1 MSLYKSLRFR
11 IFFAMLFVLV
21 LTFIGLA
28 ILTVI
33 QYKEEAED
41 YHRER
46 LLRKEQN
53 IKQNLNYVL
62 KNSPYPQETE
72 ALQYIFYNKIFEI
85 KDIHNLA
92 IELYT
97 PEGQLIISSQ
107 NITAD
112 STAQKNLDPKLIQA
126 LNKNREEHLVQSFN
140 RGRENYQSSYSFLL
154 SDIFEPIAIV
164 HLPYIADD
172 GFMTKELNENL
183 LRMSILY
190 GVMLLISVA
199 IAYALS
205 QYITRSLQSIS
216 QGLTSTQLLGQNQR
230 IEIQSNASSEIRKLV
245 EAYNHMIEALEQSA
259 VQLAQGEREAAW
271 REMAKQVAHEI
282 KNPLTPMRLSVQSFE
297 RKFDPQDPEIQN
309 KIAEFSASLIQQID
323 TMSDIASAFATY
335 AKLPEQNVQTID
347 LTETIKRTIEVFDS
361 KFIKLSAPEQA
372 VFLNFDKNQLNRIV
386 TNLIKNSLQSLKEN
400 QIAKP
405 EIMVKLADE
414 ASQITLS
421 VEDNGPGIS
430 MEVKSR
436 VFEPKFTT
444 KTKGMGLG
452 LAMVK
457 TIVLSYGGNIDI
469 QEPKKGGVAFVMRF
483 PKA

>member
-11 IFFAMLFVLV
+11 IFFAMTFVLV
-21 LTFIGLA
+21 LTFIGLT
-28 ILTVI
+28 ILTVS

-53 IKQNLNYVL
+53 IKQNLSYIL
-62 KNSPYPQETE
+62 KNSPYPQETG
-72 ALQYIFYNKIFEI
+72 ALEYIFYNKIFEI
-85 KDIHNLA
+85 KNIHNLD
-92 IELYT
+92 IDLYNLD
-97 PEGQLIISSQ
+97 GNLVLSSQ
-107 NITAD
+107 NQAED
-112 STAQKNLDPKLIQA
+112 SIVKKSLDVKLLEGLTNNPNQ
-126 LNKNREEHLVQSFN
+126 HLVQSFK
-140 RGRENYQSSYSFLL
+140 RGNENYQSSYSYLR
-154 SDIFEPIAIV
+154 SDQNKPIAIV

-183 LRMSILY
+183 MRMSLLY
-190 GVMLLISVA
+190 GVMLLISIA
-199 IAYALS
+199 IAYALTR
-205 QYITRSLQSIS
+205 YITRSLQGIS
-216 QGLTSTQLLGQNQR
+216 QRLTSTQLLGQNQR
-230 IEIQSNASSEIRKLV
+230 IEIESNVSSEISTLV
-245 EAYNHMIEALEQSA
+245 EAYNNMIEELEQSA

-297 RKFDPQDPEIQN
+297 RKFDPKDPEINN

-335 AKLPEQNVQTID
+335 AKLPEQNSEA
-347 LTETIKRTIEVFDS
+347 LELSETIKRTIEVFNEP
-361 KFIKLSAPEQA
+361 FIKFSGPDSGII
-372 VFLNFDKNQLNRIV
+372 LNFDKNQLNRVV
-386 TNLIKNSLQSLKEN
+386 TNLIKNSLQSLKHN
-400 QIAKP
+400 QIP
-405 EIMVKLADE
+405 NP
-414 ASQITLS
+414 QIEVILSDHQSFVTLS
-421 VEDNGPGIS
+421 VTDNGPGIAP
-430 MEVKSR
+430 EVKQR

-457 TIVLSYGGNIDI
+457 TIVLSYGGSIEI
-469 QEPKKGGVAFVMRF
+469 LEPKQGGVSFVIEF

>member
-1 MSLYKSLRFR
+1 MSLYNSLRFR

-28 ILTVI
+28 VLTVN
-33 QYKEEAED
+33 QYKEEAAD

-72 ALQYIFYNKIFEI
+72 ALQYIFYNKIYEI
-85 KDIHNLA
+85 KDIHNLD
-92 IELYT
+92 IDLYT
-97 PEGQLIISSQ
+97 PDGQLILSSQ
-107 NITAD
+107 NRTPDSITKK
-112 STAQKNLDPKLIQA
+112 SLSKNLIQA
-126 LNKNREEHLVQSFN
+126 LDKEPEEHLVQSFE
-140 RGRENYQSSYSFLL
+140 RGDENYQSSYSYLL
-154 SDIFEPIAIV
+154 SDTFEPIGIV

-183 LRMSILY
+183 MRMSVLY
-190 GVMLLISVA
+190 GVMLLISIA

-216 QGLTSTQLLGQNQR
+216 QRLTSTQLLGQNQK
-230 IEIQSNASSEIRKLV
+230 IEISSNVSSEISRLV
-245 EAYNHMIEALEQSA
+245 DAYNKMIEELEKSA
-259 VQLAQGEREAAW
+259 IQLAQGEREAAW

-297 RKFDPQDPEIQN
+297 RKFDPQDSEIQQ
-309 KIAEFSASLIQQID
+309 KVAEFSASLIQQID

-335 AKLPEQNVQTID
+335 AKLPEQNVHPID
-347 LTETIKRTIEVFDS
+347 LSETIKRTIEVFDNS
-361 KFIKLSAPEQA
+361 FIHFSAPKGA
-372 VFLNFDKNQLNRIV
+372 VTLKFDKNQLNRII
-386 TNLIKNSLQSLKEN
+386 TNLIKNSLQSLSQN
-400 QIAKP
+400 QTVDPQIRVSL
-405 EIMVKLADE
+405 IDE
-414 ASQITLS
+414 KDKVIIS
-421 VEDNGPGIS
+421 VQDNGPGIS
-430 MEVKSR
+430 KELKSR

-457 TIVLSYGGNIDI
+457 TIVLSYGGSIDI
-469 QEPKKGGVAFVMRF
+469 QEPKEGGVTFVMQF

>member
-11 IFFAMLFVLV
+11 IFFTMLFVLV

-28 ILTVI
+28 ILTVS

-72 ALQYIFYNKIFEI
+72 ALEYIFYNKIFEI
-85 KDIHNLA
+85 KDIHKLD
-92 IELYT
+92 IDLYT
-97 PEGQLIISSQ
+97 LDGSLILSSQ
-107 NITAD
+107 KIAAD
-112 STAQKNLDPKLIQA
+112 SVVQKSLNVTLIQGLA
-126 LNKNREEHLVQSFN
+126 ENQEEHLVQSFK
-140 RGRENYQSSYSFLL
+140 REGEDYQSSYSYLR
-154 SDIFEPIAIV
+154 SDTFEPIAIV

-172 GFMTKELNENL
+172 GFMAKELNENL
-183 LRMSILY
+183 MRMSVLY
-190 GVMLLISVA
+190 GVMLLISIG

-216 QGLTSTQLLGQNQR
+216 QRLNSTQLLGQNQKIDLEANISR
-230 IEIQSNASSEIRKLV
+230 EIRQLV
-245 EAYNHMIEALEQSA
+245 EAYNRMIEELEQSA

-282 KNPLTPMRLSVQSFE
+282 KNPLTPMRLSVQSFA
-297 RKFDPQDPEIQN
+297 RKFDPKDPDMAQ
-309 KIAEFSASLIQQID
+309 KISEFSASMIQQID
-323 TMSDIASAFATY
+323 TMSDIATTFATY
-335 AKLPEQNVQTID
+335 AKLPEQNID
-347 LTETIKRTIEVFDS
+347 SIELGATIKRTIEVFDS
-361 KFIKLSAPEQA
+361 PFIKFSRPDSA
-372 VFLNFDKNQLNRIV
+372 VTLNFDKNQLNRIV
-386 TNLIKNSLQSLKEN
+386 TNLIKNSLQSLKQN
-400 QIAKP
+400 QTPNPSIQ
-405 EIMVKLADE
+405 VTLAEE
-414 ASQITLS
+414 ADRIVLS
-421 VEDNGPGIS
+421 IQDNGPGIDLE
-430 MEVKSR
+430 MRSR

-457 TIVLSYGGNIDI
+457 TIVVSYGGTIDI
-469 QEPKKGGVAFVMRF
+469 HEPEEGGVTFVMLF

>member
-11 IFFAMLFVLV
+11 IFFAMLLVLV

-33 QYKEEAED
+33 QYKEEAND

-72 ALQYIFYNKIFEI
+72 ALQYIFYNKIYEI
-85 KDIHNLA
+85 KDIHNLD
-92 IELYT
+92 IELYS
-97 PEGQLIISSQ
+97 PQGQMILSSQ
-107 NITAD
+107 NKTPD
-112 STAQKNLDPKLIQA
+112 SLAQKALGLDLIQA
-126 LNKNREEHLVQSFN
+126 LKKNPDEHLVQSFN
-140 RGRENYQSSYSFLL
+140 REGEHYQSSYSFLL
-154 SDIFEPIAIV
+154 SDTFEPIAIV

-172 GFMTKELNENL
+172 GFMAKELNENL
-183 LRMSILY
+183 MRMSILY
-190 GVMLLISVA
+190 GVMLLISIA
-199 IAYALS
+199 IVYALS

-216 QGLTSTQLLGQNQR
+216 QRLTSTQLLGQNQK
-230 IEIQSNASSEIRKLV
+230 IEIESNVSSEISKLV
-245 EAYNHMIEALEQSA
+245 EAYNNMIEALEQSA

-282 KNPLTPMRLSVQSFE
+282 KNPLTPMRLSVQSFQ
-297 RKFDPQDPEIQN
+297 RKFDPQDPEINN

-347 LTETIKRTIEVFDS
+347 LPETIKRTIEVFDAT
-361 KFIKLSAPEQA
+361 FIKFSAPERA
-372 VFLNFDKNQLNRIV
+372 ITLNFDKNQLNRIV
-386 TNLIKNSLQSLKEN
+386 TNLIKNSLQSLKESQTKN
-400 QIAKP
+400 P
-405 EIMVKLADE
+405 EILISLTDDANQV
-414 ASQITLS
+414 TLS
-421 VEDNGPGIS
+421 IRDNGPGIS
-430 MEVKSR
+430 AEVKSR

-457 TIVLSYGGNIDI
+457 TIVISYGGTIDI
-469 QEPKKGGVAFVMRF
+469 IQPKEGGVAFVMQF

>member
-21 LTFIGLA
+21 LTFVGLA

-33 QYKEEAED
+33 QYREEAED

-53 IKQNLNYVL
+53 ITQNLNYVL
-62 KNSPYPQETE
+62 KNSPYPQETA
-72 ALQYIFYNKIFEI
+72 ALQYIFYNKIYEI
-85 KDIHNLA
+85 KDIHNLD

-97 PEGQLIISSQ
+97 PEGQLIVSSQ
-107 NITAD
+107 NRTAD
-112 STAQKNLDPKLIQA
+112 STAQKNLNPKLIQA
-126 LNKNREEHLVQSFN
+126 LNKNRDEHLVQSFN
-140 RGRENYQSSYSFLL
+140 RGIENYQSSYSFLM
-154 SDIFEPIAIV
+154 SDSFEPIAIV
-164 HLPYIADD
+164 HLPYIVDD

-190 GVMLLISVA
+190 GVMLLVSIA

-216 QGLTSTQLLGQNQR
+216 QRLTSTQLLGENQK
-230 IEIQSNASSEIRKLV
+230 IEIESNVSSEISKLV
-245 EAYNHMIEALEQSA
+245 EAYNKMIEALEQSA

-282 KNPLTPMRLSVQSFE
+282 KNPLTPMRLSVQSFQ

-335 AKLPEQNVQTID
+335 AKLPEQSIHPIEVS
-347 LTETIKRTIEVFDS
+347 ETIKRTIEVFDS
-361 KFIKLSAPEQA
+361 SFIQFFAPEHEII
-372 VFLNFDKNQLNRIV
+372 LNFDKNQLNRIV

-400 QIAKP
+400 QTKNP
-405 EIMVKLADE
+405 EII
-414 ASQITLS
+414 ITLS
-421 VEDNGPGIS
+421 DDTDRVSLSIQDNGPGIS
-430 MEVKSR
+430 KEVKNH

-457 TIVLSYGGNIDI
+457 TIVLSYRGTIDI
-469 QEPKKGGVAFVMRF
+469 HEPKDGGVAFVMQF
-483 PKA
+483 PKG

>member
-1 MSLYKSLRFR
+1 MSFYKSLRFR

-41 YHRER
+41 YHSER

-85 KDIHNLA
+85 KDIHNLDVD
-92 IELYT
+92 LYS
-97 PEGQLIISSQ
+97 PEGQLILSSQ
-107 NITAD
+107 NKVSDTSAKKTL
-112 STAQKNLDPKLIQA
+112 SQNLIKE
-126 LNKNREEHLVQSFN
+126 LNKNGNEHLVQSFKQGN
-140 RGRENYQSSYSFLL
+140 ENYQSSYSYLK
-154 SDIFEPIAIV
+154 SDTFETIAIV

-183 LRMSILY
+183 MRMSLLY
-190 GVMLLISVA
+190 GVMLLISIG

-216 QGLTSTQLLGQNQR
+216 QRLTSTQLLGQNQK
-230 IEIQSNASSEIRKLV
+230 IDVASNVSSEISRLV
-245 EAYNHMIEALEQSA
+245 EAYNNMIEALEQSA

-297 RKFDPQDPEIQN
+297 RKFDPQDPDIRN
-309 KIAEFSASLIQQID
+309 KISE
-323 TMSDIASAFATY
+323 
-335 AKLPEQNVQTID
+335 
-347 LTETIKRTIEVFDS
+347 
-361 KFIKLSAPEQA
+361 
-372 VFLNFDKNQLNRIV
+372 
-386 TNLIKNSLQSLKEN
+386 
-400 QIAKP
+400 
-405 EIMVKLADE
+405 
-414 ASQITLS
+414 
-421 VEDNGPGIS
+421 
-430 MEVKSR
+430 
-436 VFEPKFTT
+436 
-444 KTKGMGLG
+444 
-452 LAMVK
+452 
-457 TIVLSYGGNIDI
+457 
-469 QEPKKGGVAFVMRF
+469 
-483 PKA
+483 

>member
-21 LTFIGLA
+21 LTFVGLA

-33 QYKEEAED
+33 QYREEAED
-41 YHRER
+41 YHRQR

-53 IKQNLNYVL
+53 ITQNLNYVL
-62 KNSPYPQETE
+62 KNSPYPQETA
-72 ALQYIFYNKIFEI
+72 ALQYIFYNKIYEI
-85 KDIHNLA
+85 KDIHNLD

-97 PEGQLIISSQ
+97 PEGQLIVSSQ
-107 NITAD
+107 NRTAD
-112 STAQKNLDPKLIQA
+112 STAQKNLNPKLIQA
-126 LNKNREEHLVQSFN
+126 LNKNRDEHLVQSFN
-140 RGRENYQSSYSFLL
+140 RGIENYQSSYSFLM
-154 SDIFEPIAIV
+154 SDSFEPIAIL
-164 HLPYIADD
+164 HLPYIVDD

-190 GVMLLISVA
+190 GVMLLVSIA

-216 QGLTSTQLLGQNQR
+216 QRLTSTQLLGENQK
-230 IEIQSNASSEIRKLV
+230 IEIESNVSSEISKLV
-245 EAYNHMIEALEQSA
+245 EAYNKMIEALEQSA

-282 KNPLTPMRLSVQSFE
+282 KNPLTPMRLSVQSFQ
-297 RKFDPQDPEIQN
+297 RKFDPQNPEIQN

-335 AKLPEQNVQTID
+335 AKLPEQSIHPIEVS
-347 LTETIKRTIEVFDS
+347 ETIKRTIEVFDS
-361 KFIKLSAPEQA
+361 SFIQFFAPEREII
-372 VFLNFDKNQLNRIV
+372 LNFDKNQLNRIV

-400 QIAKP
+400 RTKNP
-405 EIMVKLADE
+405 EII
-414 ASQITLS
+414 ITLS
-421 VEDNGPGIS
+421 DDTDRVSLSIQDNGPGIS
-430 MEVKSR
+430 KEVKNH

-457 TIVLSYGGNIDI
+457 TIVLSYRGTIDI
-469 QEPKKGGVAFVMRF
+469 HEPKHGGVAFVMQF
-483 PKA
+483 PKG

>member
-1 MSLYKSLRFR
+1 MSFYKSLRFR

-41 YHRER
+41 YHSER

-85 KDIHNLA
+85 KDIHNLDVD
-92 IELYT
+92 LYS
-97 PEGQLIISSQ
+97 PEGQLILSSQ
-107 NITAD
+107 NKVSDT
-112 STAQKNLDPKLIQA
+112 SAQKTLSQELLKELS
-126 LNKNREEHLVQSFN
+126 KNDNEHLVQSFRLGN
-140 RGRENYQSSYSFLL
+140 ENYQSSYSYLK
-154 SDIFEPIAIV
+154 SDTFDTIAIV

-172 GFMTKELNENL
+172 GFMAKELNENL
-183 LRMSILY
+183 MRMSLLY
-190 GVMLLISVA
+190 GVMLLISIG

-216 QGLTSTQLLGQNQR
+216 QRLTSTQLLGQNQK
-230 IEIQSNASSEIRKLV
+230 IEVASNVSSEISRLV
-245 EAYNHMIEALEQSA
+245 EAYNNMIDALEKSA

-297 RKFDPQDPEIQN
+297 RKFDPQDPDIGN
-309 KIAEFSASLIQQID
+309 KISEFSATLIQQID

-335 AKLPEQNVQTID
+335 AKLPEQNIVAVE
-347 LTETIKRTIEVFDS
+347 LTETIRRTIEVFDAP
-361 KFIKLSAPEQA
+361 FIKFSGPDHG
-372 VFLNFDKNQLNRIV
+372 VTLNFDKNQLNRIV
-386 TNLIKNSLQSLKEN
+386 TNLIKNSLQSLQQN
-400 QIAKP
+400 HTANP
-405 EIMVKLADE
+405 EINISLNDNDSGVILRI
-414 ASQITLS
+414 Q
-421 VEDNGPGIS
+421 DNGPGIS
-430 MEVKSR
+430 KELR
-436 VFEPKFTT
+436 RHVFEPKFTT

-457 TIVLSYGGNIDI
+457 TIVLSYGGSIEI
-469 QEPKKGGVAFVMRF
+469 FEPEGGGVGFVMQF

>member
-11 IFFAMLFVLV
+11 IFFAMLLVLV
-21 LTFIGLA
+21 LTFIGLT

-33 QYKEEAED
+33 QYREEAKD

-53 IKQNLNYVL
+53 ITQNLNYVL

-72 ALQYIFYNKIFEI
+72 ALQYIFYNKIYEI
-85 KDIHNLA
+85 KDIHNLDL
-92 IELYT
+92 ELYS
-97 PEGQLIISSQ
+97 PQGQMILSSQ
-107 NITAD
+107 NKTPD
-112 STAQKNLDPKLIQA
+112 SMAQNALNPGLIQA
-126 LNKNREEHLVQSFN
+126 LKKNQEEHLVQSFN
-140 RGRENYQSSYSFLL
+140 REGEHYQSSYSFLL
-154 SDIFEPIAIV
+154 SDTFEPIAIV

-172 GFMTKELNENL
+172 GFMAKELNENL

-190 GVMLLISVA
+190 GVMLLISIA

-216 QGLTSTQLLGQNQR
+216 QRLTSTQLLGQNQK
-230 IEIQSNASSEIRKLV
+230 IEIESNVSSEISKLV
-245 EAYNHMIEALEQSA
+245 EAYNNMIEALEQSA

-282 KNPLTPMRLSVQSFE
+282 KNPLTPMRLSVQSFQ
-297 RKFDPQDPEIQN
+297 RKFDPKDPEINN

-335 AKLPEQNVQTID
+335 AKLPEQNIHHIE
-347 LTETIKRTIEVFDS
+347 LAETIKRTVEVFDTS
-361 KFIKLSAPEQA
+361 FIEFSAPERA
-372 VFLNFDKNQLNRIV
+372 ITLNFDKNQLNRIV
-386 TNLIKNSLQSLKEN
+386 TNLIKNSLQSLKES
-400 QIAKP
+400 QTKKP
-405 EIMVKLADE
+405 EI
-414 ASQITLS
+414 QISLTDDAHHVTLS
-421 VEDNGPGIS
+421 IRDNGPGITQ
-430 MEVKSR
+430 EVKSR

-457 TIVLSYGGNIDI
+457 TIVLSYGGTIDI
-469 QEPKKGGVAFVMRF
+469 LQPKEGGVAFVMQF

>member
-361 KFIKLSAPEQA
+361 KFIKFSAPEQA

>member
-1 MSLYKSLRFR
+1 MSFYKSLRFR

-33 QYKEEAED
+33 QYKEEAQD
-41 YHRER
+41 YHSER

-72 ALQYIFYNKIFEI
+72 ALQNIFHNKIFEI
-85 KDIHNLA
+85 KDIHNLD
-92 IELYT
+92 IDLYS
-97 PEGQLIISSQ
+97 PEGQLILSSQ
-107 NITAD
+107 NKVSDT
-112 STAQKNLDPKLIQA
+112 SAQKTLSQELLKELS
-126 LNKNREEHLVQSFN
+126 KNDNQHLVQSLEQ
-140 RGRENYQSSYSFLL
+140 GSENYQSSYSYLK
-154 SDIFEPIAIV
+154 SDTFETIAIV

-172 GFMTKELNENL
+172 GFMAKELNENL
-183 LRMSILY
+183 MRMSLLY
-190 GVMLLISVA
+190 GVMLLISIG

-216 QGLTSTQLLGQNQR
+216 QRLTSTQLLGQNQK
-230 IEIQSNASSEIRKLV
+230 IEVASNVSSEIIRLV
-245 EAYNHMIEALEQSA
+245 EAYNNMIDALEKSA

-297 RKFDPQDPEIQN
+297 RKFDPQDPDIRN
-309 KIAEFSASLIQQID
+309 KISEFSATLIQQID

-335 AKLPEQNVQTID
+335 AKLPEQNIVAVE
-347 LTETIKRTIEVFDS
+347 LTETIRRTVEVFDAP
-361 KFIKLSAPEQA
+361 FIKFSGPDHG
-372 VFLNFDKNQLNRIV
+372 VTLNFDKNQLNRIV
-386 TNLIKNSLQSLKEN
+386 TNLIKNSLQSLQQN
-400 QIAKP
+400 HTVNP
-405 EIMVKLADE
+405 EINISLDDNDSWVILRI
-414 ASQITLS
+414 Q
-421 VEDNGPGIS
+421 DNGPGIS
-430 MEVKSR
+430 KELR
-436 VFEPKFTT
+436 RHVFEPKFTT

-457 TIVLSYGGNIDI
+457 TIVLSYGGSIEI
-469 QEPKKGGVAFVMRF
+469 FEPEGGGVGFVMQF

>member
-11 IFFAMLFVLV
+11 IFFAMLLVLV

-33 QYKEEAED
+33 QYKEEAND

-72 ALQYIFYNKIFEI
+72 ALQYIFYNKIYEI
-85 KDIHNLA
+85 KDIHNLD
-92 IELYT
+92 IELYS
-97 PEGQLIISSQ
+97 PQGQMILSSQ
-107 NITAD
+107 NKTQD
-112 STAQKNLDPKLIQA
+112 SLAQKALGPDLIQA
-126 LNKNREEHLVQSFN
+126 LKKNQDEHLVQSFN
-140 RGRENYQSSYSFLL
+140 REGEHYQSSYSFLL
-154 SDIFEPIAIV
+154 SDTFEPIAIV

-172 GFMTKELNENL
+172 GFMAKELNENL

-190 GVMLLISVA
+190 GVMLLISIA

-216 QGLTSTQLLGQNQR
+216 QRLTSTQLLGQNQK
-230 IEIQSNASSEIRKLV
+230 IEIESNVSSEISKLV
-245 EAYNHMIEALEQSA
+245 EAYNNMIEALEQSA

-282 KNPLTPMRLSVQSFE
+282 KNPLTPMRLSVQSFQ
-297 RKFDPQDPEIQN
+297 RKFDPQDPEINN

-335 AKLPEQNVQTID
+335 AKLPEQNIHRIE
-347 LTETIKRTIEVFDS
+347 LAETIKRTVEVFDAS
-361 KFIKLSAPEQA
+361 FIEFSAPERA
-372 VFLNFDKNQLNRIV
+372 ITLNFDKNQLNRIV
-386 TNLIKNSLQSLKEN
+386 TNLIKNSLQSLKES
-400 QIAKP
+400 QIKNP
-405 EIMVKLADE
+405 EI
-414 ASQITLS
+414 QISLTDDAHNVTLS
-421 VEDNGPGIS
+421 IRDNGPGIS
-430 MEVKSR
+430 QEVKSR

-457 TIVLSYGGNIDI
+457 TIVLSYGGTIDI
-469 QEPKKGGVAFVMRF
+469 LEPKEGGVAFVMQF

>member
-1 MSLYKSLRFR
+1 MSFYKSLRFR

-41 YHRER
+41 YHSER

-85 KDIHNLA
+85 KDIHNLDVD
-92 IELYT
+92 LYS
-97 PEGQLIISSQ
+97 PEGQLILSSQ
-107 NITAD
+107 NKVSDT
-112 STAQKNLDPKLIQA
+112 SAQKTLSQELLKELS
-126 LNKNREEHLVQSFN
+126 KNDNEHLVQSFRLGN
-140 RGRENYQSSYSFLL
+140 ENYQSSYSYLK
-154 SDIFEPIAIV
+154 SDTFETIAIV

-172 GFMTKELNENL
+172 GFMAKELNENL
-183 LRMSILY
+183 MRMSLLY
-190 GVMLLISVA
+190 GVMLLISIG

-216 QGLTSTQLLGQNQR
+216 QRLTSTQLLGQNQK
-230 IEIQSNASSEIRKLV
+230 IEVASNVSSEISRLV
-245 EAYNHMIEALEQSA
+245 EAYNNMIDALEKSA

-297 RKFDPQDPEIQN
+297 RKFDPQDPDIGN
-309 KIAEFSASLIQQID
+309 KISEFSATLIQQID

-335 AKLPEQNVQTID
+335 AKLPEQNIVAVE
-347 LTETIKRTIEVFDS
+347 LTETIRRTIEVFDTP
-361 KFIKLSAPEQA
+361 FIKFSGPDHG
-372 VFLNFDKNQLNRIV
+372 VTLNFDKNQLNRIV
-386 TNLIKNSLQSLKEN
+386 TNLIKNSLQSLQQN
-400 QIAKP
+400 HTANP
-405 EIMVKLADE
+405 EINISLDDNDSWVILRI
-414 ASQITLS
+414 Q
-421 VEDNGPGIS
+421 DNGPGIS
-430 MEVKSR
+430 KELR
-436 VFEPKFTT
+436 RHVFEPKFTT

-457 TIVLSYGGNIDI
+457 TIVLSYGGSIEI
-469 QEPKKGGVAFVMRF
+469 FEPEGGGVGFVMQF

>member
-11 IFFAMLFVLV
+11 IFFAMLFVLA

-53 IKQNLNYVL
+53 MKQNLNYVL

-72 ALQYIFYNKIFEI
+72 ALQNIFHNKIFEI
-85 KDIHNLA
+85 KDIHNLD
-92 IELYT
+92 IDLYT
-97 PEGQLIISSQ
+97 PEGALILSSRNSNSEASAKKSLSQ
-107 NITAD
+107 DLIKAL
-112 STAQKNLDPKLIQA
+112 KNNP
-126 LNKNREEHLVQSFN
+126 EEHLVQSLSK
-140 RGRENYQSSYSFLL
+140 GSEDYQSSYSFLM
-154 SDIFEPIAIV
+154 SDTFEPIAIV

-172 GFMTKELNENL
+172 GFMNKELNENL
-183 LRMSILY
+183 LRMSVLY
-190 GVMLLISVA
+190 GVMLIISIA

-216 QGLTSTQLLGQNQR
+216 QRLNSTRLLGQNQK
-230 IEIQSNASSEIRKLV
+230 IKIASNVSTEISSLV
-245 EAYNHMIEALEQSA
+245 EAYNKMIEELEQSA
-259 VQLAQGEREAAW
+259 LQLAQGEREAAW

-297 RKFDPQDPEIQN
+297 RKFDPQDPEIRH
-309 KIAEFSASLIQQID
+309 KISEFSASLIQQID

-335 AKLPEQNVQTID
+335 AQLPEQNTVVID
-347 LTETIKRTIEVFDS
+347 LAETIKRTIEVFDS
-361 KFIKLSAPEQA
+361 PFIKLSAPEQGIT
-372 VFLNFDKNQLNRIV
+372 LNFDKNQLNRLI
-386 TNLIKNSLQSLKEN
+386 TNLIKNSLQSLKQN
-400 QIAKP
+400 QTSNP
-405 EIMVKLADE
+405 EIHVSLEEDQKKVILVVK
-414 ASQITLS
+414 
-421 VEDNGPGIS
+421 DNGPGIS
-430 MEVKSR
+430 QELKSR

-457 TIVLSYGGNIDI
+457 TIVVSYGGTIEI
-469 QEPKKGGVAFVMRF
+469 TEPKDGGVAFVMKF

>member
-11 IFFAMLFVLV
+11 IFFAMLCVLV

-97 PEGQLIISSQ
+97 LEGQLIISSQ

-361 KFIKLSAPEQA
+361 KFIKFSAPEQA

>member
-1 MSLYKSLRFR
+1 MSFYKSLRFR

-41 YHRER
+41 YHSER

-72 ALQYIFYNKIFEI
+72 ALQYIFYSKIFEI
-85 KDIHNLA
+85 KDIHNLDVD
-92 IELYT
+92 LYS
-97 PEGQLIISSQ
+97 PEGQLILSSQ
-107 NITAD
+107 NKVSATSAKKTLSQD
-112 STAQKNLDPKLIQA
+112 LIKE
-126 LNKNREEHLVQSFN
+126 LNKNGNEHLVQLFKQGN
-140 RGRENYQSSYSFLL
+140 ENYQSSYSYLK
-154 SDIFEPIAIV
+154 SDTFEIIAIV

-183 LRMSILY
+183 MRMSLLY
-190 GVMLLISVA
+190 GVMLLISIG

-205 QYITRSLQSIS
+205 QFITRSLQSIS
-216 QGLTSTQLLGQNQR
+216 QRLTSTQLLGQNQKIDVASNVS
-230 IEIQSNASSEIRKLV
+230 IEISRLV
-245 EAYNHMIEALEQSA
+245 EAYNNMIEALEQSA

-297 RKFDPQDPEIQN
+297 RKFDPQDPDIRN
-309 KIAEFSASLIQQID
+309 KISEFSATLIQQID

-335 AKLPEQNVQTID
+335 AKLPEQNVVTVE
-347 LTETIKRTIEVFDS
+347 LAETIRRTIEVFDAP
-361 KFIKLSAPEQA
+361 FIKFSGPDHGVTLG
-372 VFLNFDKNQLNRIV
+372 FDKNQLNRIV
-386 TNLIKNSLQSLKEN
+386 TNLIKNSLQSLQQN
-400 QIAKP
+400 HTPNP
-405 EIMVKLADE
+405 EIKISLEDNDSLVILR
-414 ASQITLS
+414 

-430 MEVKSR
+430 KELRSR

-457 TIVLSYGGNIDI
+457 TIVLSYGGRIEI
-469 QEPKKGGVAFVMRF
+469 FEPEGGGVGFVMQF

>member
-11 IFFAMLFVLV
+11 IFFAMLCVLV

-190 GVMLLISVA
+190 GVMLLISIA

-230 IEIQSNASSEIRKLV
+230 IEIQSNVSSEIRKLV

-361 KFIKLSAPEQA
+361 KFIKFSAPEQA

-405 EIMVKLADE
+405 EIIVKLADE

>member
-28 ILTVI
+28 VLTVI
-33 QYKEEAED
+33 QYQEEAED

-85 KDIHNLA
+85 KDIHNLDV
-92 IELYT
+92 ELYS
-97 PEGQLIISSQ
+97 PSGQLILSSQ
-107 NITAD
+107 NNTLD
-112 STAQKNLDPKLIQA
+112 SLAKKSLSIELIQA
-126 LNKNREEHLVQSFN
+126 LNKNPEEHLVQSFVRDN
-140 RGRENYQSSYSFLL
+140 ENYQSSFSYLL
-154 SDIFEPIAIV
+154 SDTFEPIGIV

-183 LRMSILY
+183 MRMTVLY
-190 GVMLLISVA
+190 GVMLLISIA

-216 QGLTSTQLLGQNQR
+216 QRLTSTQLLGQNQK
-230 IEIQSNASSEIRKLV
+230 IELSSNVSSEISKLV
-245 EAYNHMIEALEQSA
+245 DAYNKMIEELEQSA

-297 RKFDPQDPEIQN
+297 RKFDPKDPEIGH

-335 AKLPEQNVQTID
+335 AQLPEQNTVVID
-347 LTETIKRTIEVFDS
+347 LAETIKRTIEVFDS
-361 KFIKLSAPEQA
+361 SFIKFSAPEHDIT
-372 VFLNFDKNQLNRIV
+372 LNFDKNQLNRIV
-386 TNLIKNSLQSLKEN
+386 TNLIKNSLQSLRQN
-400 QIAKP
+400 QTPNP
-405 EIMVKLADE
+405 EISV
-414 ASQITLS
+414 SLS
-421 VEDNGPGIS
+421 DHKEYVILTIQDNGPGIPK
-430 MEVKSR
+430 EVKSR

-457 TIVLSYGGNIDI
+457 TIVLSYGGTINI
-469 QEPKKGGVAFVMRF
+469 QEPKEGGVAFVMQF

>member
-1 MSLYKSLRFR
+1 MSFYKSLRFR

-33 QYKEEAED
+33 QYKEEAQD
-41 YHRER
+41 YHSER

-72 ALQYIFYNKIFEI
+72 ALQNIFHNKIFEI
-85 KDIHNLA
+85 KDIHNLD
-92 IELYT
+92 IDLYS
-97 PEGQLIISSQ
+97 PEGQLILSSQ
-107 NITAD
+107 NKVSDT
-112 STAQKNLDPKLIQA
+112 SAQKTLSQELLKELS
-126 LNKNREEHLVQSFN
+126 KNDNQHLVQSLEQ
-140 RGRENYQSSYSFLL
+140 GSENYQSSYSYLK
-154 SDIFEPIAIV
+154 SDTFETIAIV

-172 GFMTKELNENL
+172 GFMAKELNENL
-183 LRMSILY
+183 MRMSLLY
-190 GVMLLISVA
+190 GVMLLISIG

-216 QGLTSTQLLGQNQR
+216 QRLTSTQLLGQNQK
-230 IEIQSNASSEIRKLV
+230 IEVASNVSSEIIRLV
-245 EAYNHMIEALEQSA
+245 EAYNNMIDALEKSA

-297 RKFDPQDPEIQN
+297 RKFDPQDPDIRN
-309 KIAEFSASLIQQID
+309 KISEFSATLIQQID

-335 AKLPEQNVQTID
+335 AKLPEQNIVAVE
-347 LTETIKRTIEVFDS
+347 LTETIRRTVEVFDAP
-361 KFIKLSAPEQA
+361 FIKFSGPDHG
-372 VFLNFDKNQLNRIV
+372 VTLNFDKNQINRIV
-386 TNLIKNSLQSLKEN
+386 TNLIKNSLQSLQQN
-400 QIAKP
+400 HTVNP
-405 EIMVKLADE
+405 EINISLDDNDSWVILRI
-414 ASQITLS
+414 Q
-421 VEDNGPGIS
+421 DNGPGIS
-430 MEVKSR
+430 KELR
-436 VFEPKFTT
+436 RHVFEPKFTT

-457 TIVLSYGGNIDI
+457 TIVLSYGGSIEI
-469 QEPKKGGVAFVMRF
+469 FEPEGGGVGFVMQF

>member
-28 ILTVI
+28 ILTVV
-33 QYKEEAED
+33 QYKEEAKD

-97 PEGQLIISSQ
+97 PEGQLILSSQ
-107 NITAD
+107 NRTAD
-112 STAQKNLDPKLIQA
+112 SLAQKA
-126 LNKNREEHLVQSFN
+126 LNPTLIEALSKNREEHLVQSFN
-140 RGRENYQSSYSFLL
+140 RGRENYQSSYSFLM
-154 SDIFEPIAIV
+154 SDTLEPIAIV

-230 IEIQSNASSEIRKLV
+230 IEIQSNVSSEIKKLV
-245 EAYNHMIEALEQSA
+245 EAYNNMIEALEQSA

-297 RKFDPQDPEIQN
+297 RKFDPQDPEIHN
-309 KIAEFSASLIQQID
+309 KIVEFSASLIQQID

-335 AKLPEQNVQTID
+335 AKLPEQNIQTID

-361 KFIKLSAPEQA
+361 KLIQFSAPEEA
-372 VFLNFDKNQLNRIV
+372 LFLSFDKNQLNRIV
-386 TNLIKNSLQSLKEN
+386 TNLIKNSLHSLKEN
-400 QIAKP
+400 QIANP
-405 EIMVKLADE
+405 EIKVELSDE
-414 ASQITLS
+414 ASHIALS
-421 VEDNGPGIS
+421 VGDNGPGIS
-430 MEVKSR
+430 KEVKSR

-457 TIVLSYGGNIDI
+457 TIVLSYGGTIDI

>member
-11 IFFAMLFVLV
+11 IFFAMLLVLV

-33 QYKEEAED
+33 QYKEEAND

-72 ALQYIFYNKIFEI
+72 ALQYIFYNKIYEI
-85 KDIHNLA
+85 KDIHNLD
-92 IELYT
+92 IELYS
-97 PEGQLIISSQ
+97 PQGQMILSSQ
-107 NITAD
+107 NKTPD
-112 STAQKNLDPKLIQA
+112 SLAQKALGLDLIQA
-126 LNKNREEHLVQSFN
+126 LKKNQDEHLVQSFN
-140 RGRENYQSSYSFLL
+140 REGEHYQSSYSFLL
-154 SDIFEPIAIV
+154 SDTFEPIAIV

-172 GFMTKELNENL
+172 GFMAKELNENL
-183 LRMSILY
+183 MRMSILY
-190 GVMLLISVA
+190 GVMLLISIA

-216 QGLTSTQLLGQNQR
+216 QRLTSTQLLGQNQK
-230 IEIQSNASSEIRKLV
+230 IEIESNVSSEISKLV
-245 EAYNHMIEALEQSA
+245 EAYNNMIEALEQSA

-282 KNPLTPMRLSVQSFE
+282 KNPLTPMRLSVQSFQ
-297 RKFDPQDPEIQN
+297 RKFDPQDPEINN

-347 LTETIKRTIEVFDS
+347 LPETIKRTIEVFDAT
-361 KFIKLSAPEQA
+361 FIKFSAPERA
-372 VFLNFDKNQLNRIV
+372 ITLNFDKNQLNRIV
-386 TNLIKNSLQSLKEN
+386 TNLIKNSLQSLKESQTKN
-400 QIAKP
+400 P
-405 EIMVKLADE
+405 EI
-414 ASQITLS
+414 QISLTDDAHHVTLS
-421 VEDNGPGIS
+421 IRDNGPGIS
-430 MEVKSR
+430 KEVKSR

-457 TIVLSYGGNIDI
+457 TIVLSYGGTIDI
-469 QEPKKGGVAFVMRF
+469 LQPQEGGVAFVMQF

>member
-11 IFFAMLFVLV
+11 IFFAMLCVLV

-53 IKQNLNYVL
+53 IKQNLYYVL

-126 LNKNREEHLVQSFN
+126 LNKNHEEHLVQSFN

-205 QYITRSLQSIS
+205 QFITRGLQSIS

-361 KFIKLSAPEQA
+361 KFIKFSAPEQA

-405 EIMVKLADE
+405 EIIVKLADE

>member
-21 LTFIGLA
+21 LTFVGLA

-33 QYKEEAED
+33 QYREEAED

-53 IKQNLNYVL
+53 ITQNLNYVL
-62 KNSPYPQETE
+62 KNSPYPQETA
-72 ALQYIFYNKIFEI
+72 ALQYIFYNKIYEI
-85 KDIHNLA
+85 KDIHNLD

-97 PEGQLIISSQ
+97 PEGQLIVSSQ
-107 NITAD
+107 NRTAD
-112 STAQKNLDPKLIQA
+112 STAQKNLNPKLIQA
-126 LNKNREEHLVQSFN
+126 LNKNRDEHLVQSFN
-140 RGRENYQSSYSFLL
+140 RGIENYQSSYSFLM
-154 SDIFEPIAIV
+154 SDSFEPIAIL
-164 HLPYIADD
+164 HLPYIVDD

-190 GVMLLISVA
+190 GVMLLVSIA

-216 QGLTSTQLLGQNQR
+216 QRLTSTQLLGENQK
-230 IEIQSNASSEIRKLV
+230 IEIESNVSSEISKLV
-245 EAYNHMIEALEQSA
+245 EAYNKMIEALEQSA

-282 KNPLTPMRLSVQSFE
+282 KNPLTPMRLSVQSFQ

-335 AKLPEQNVQTID
+335 AKLPEQSIHPIEVS
-347 LTETIKRTIEVFDS
+347 ETIKRTIEVFDS
-361 KFIKLSAPEQA
+361 SFIQFFAPEREII
-372 VFLNFDKNQLNRIV
+372 LNFDKNQLNRIV

-400 QIAKP
+400 RTKNP
-405 EIMVKLADE
+405 EII
-414 ASQITLS
+414 ITLS
-421 VEDNGPGIS
+421 DDTDRVSLSIQDNGPGIS
-430 MEVKSR
+430 KEVKNH

-457 TIVLSYGGNIDI
+457 TIVLSYRGTIDI
-469 QEPKKGGVAFVMRF
+469 HEPKHGGVAFVIQF
-483 PKA
+483 PKG